1 MSPIELENCVIEECF
16 VEETGSTS
24 TDLLNYVKSH
34 SVLTPRLLF
43 AHRQTAGRGTRGR
56 KWQNL
61 GESLTFS
68 IAIPISG
75 ELNNWAGVTLAIGVA
90 IAKTYQRMGVPALV
104 KWPNDILLKGKK
116 LSGILVEVAQD
127 LDKKWVLVIG
137 VGVNC
142 IRNDSI
148 NDETDYGVAFLSD
161 ATKISNKMDWL
172 KPISHSI
179 LLAVSQMA
187 KEGLKPTRESW
198 ATISAYSDELVWV
211 LEENG
216 PSYQARVKT
225 IDDMGCLVVETE
237 SGIKSLVSG
246 TISLRKF

>member
-1 MSPIELENCVIEECF
+1 M
-16 VEETGSTS
+16 
-24 TDLLNYVKSH
+24 
-34 SVLTPRLLF
+34 
-43 AHRQTAGRGTRGR
+43 
-56 KWQNL
+56 
-61 GESLTFS
+61 
-68 IAIPISG
+68 
-75 ELNNWAGVTLAIGVA
+75 TLAIGVA

>member
-1 MSPIELENCVIEECF
+1 MSPIEFENCVIEEHF
-16 VEETGSTS
+16 VEQTGSTS
-24 TDLLNYVKSH
+24 TDLLNYVKGH
-34 SVLTPRLLF
+34 VVETPRLLC

-68 IAIPISG
+68 IAIPITG
-75 ELNNWAGVTLAIGVA
+75 EINNWAGVTLAIGVA
-90 IAKTYQRMGVPALV
+90 IAKTYRLLGVPALV
-104 KWPNDILLKGKK
+104 KWPNDILLNGKK

-142 IRNDSI
+142 IRNGSI

-161 ATKISNKMDWL
+161 AVSISNKKDWL
-172 KPISHSI
+172 RAISQSI
-179 LLAVSQMA
+179 FLAVTQMA

-198 ATISAYSDELVWV
+198 ATISAYSNELVWV
-211 LEENG
+211 FDENG

-237 SGIKSLVSG
+237 SSIKSLVSG